1 MDKRQ
6 PIHRGMGTT
15 CTLAA
20 IRETQLFLSQ
30 VGDSRAYL
38 LRAGDLH
45 QLTTDHSWV
54 EEAVAQ
60 GMLTSEQARVHPNRN
75 VITRAIGIH
84 PTVEVD
90 TTAMPIQEG
99 DILLICSD
107 GLNSMIDDDQIKTIL
122 KSNQIDEVCE
132 GLIEGA
138 NDSGGHDN
146 TTVIVAVI
154 E

>member
-1 MDKRQ
+1 
-6 PIHRGMGTT
+6 
-15 CTLAA
+15 
-20 IRETQLFLSQ
+20 
-30 VGDSRAYL
+30 
-38 LRAGDLH
+38 
-45 QLTTDHSWV
+45 
-54 EEAVAQ
+54 
-60 GMLTSEQARVHPNRN
+60 MLTPEQARVHPNRN

-99 DILLICSD
+99 DTLLICSD
-107 GLNSMIDDDQIKTIL
+107 GLNSMIDDDKIKTIL
-122 KSNQIDEVCE
+122 KSNQIDEVCQ